1 MSEHLGPYHLLS
13 RLGSGGFGEVHLAL
27 DPEGRTVAVKVL
39 HPHVAADAVALAR
52 LAREVETMRR
62 VGGPYVA
69 EVLDAS
75 LDGRSGD
82 GARPYLVTRYVQGR
96 PLSAVTV
103 PVADL
108 PRLAAGLAA
117 ALLAMHEAG
126 VIHRDLKPANV
137 MMAEGRAV
145 VIDFGIAS
153 ALDSLSVTASG
164 AVVGTPGYLAPEVL
178 EGREAGMAADVFSFG
193 ATLAYAATGRQP
205 YGQGPASAV
214 AYRVVHHEPDLEGAP
229 EWLEP
234 LLRRCLSTDP
244 AARPTAA
251 ELHAKL
257 GALAGPPPSEP
268 AGTPGSS
275 MSPAPGT
282 PWPSA
287 VPGSP
292 DRPPPHAPAANGGT
306 APGTGPNGV
315 SSRGAWPDGASSRG
329 AGPDGASSRGAGP
342 GRVEAGGGGAGGPAA
357 DVPPLGGTPPG
368 GAAARPPDVT
378 AAQASSTGS
387 PDAAAPPAQG
397 PWTGRA
403 GAPGN
408 PSPASWTGSPGTDAT
423 AAQGSW
429 TGLPGVDPSRLDM
442 PDISGGREPDLRH
455 DLRRDRRRSRAERR
469 HEGLHDLE
477 TREWRPGD
485 DRRRRSPEEARE
497 RHREKVRRRWVI
509 GSALFVALLAAAARE
524 PLPEVTLF
532 LLAGY
537 TLGVVADAGVALLA
551 HRPYRTSRIVV
562 DFASIVGAVGLSLGL
577 SMAFSTFTL
586 ALFAG
591 TALVTGIVF
600 LLSA

>member
-39 HPHVAADAVALAR
+39 HPHVAADTVALAR

-75 LDGRSGD
+75 LDV
-82 GARPYLVTRYVQGR
+82 ARPYLVTRYVQGR
-96 PLSAVTV
+96 PLSAVPV

-117 ALLAMHEAG
+117 ALLAMHEAE

-178 EGREAGMAADVFSFG
+178 EGHEAGMAADVFSFG

-214 AYRVVHHEPDLEGAP
+214 AYRVVHHEPDLEGTP

-244 AARPTAA
+244 AERPTAA
-251 ELHAKL
+251 ELCTQL
-257 GALAGPPPSEP
+257 GALAGPARAGAVEAHDGQQPP
-268 AGTPGSS
+268 AT
-275 MSPAPGT
+275 SPAATSTAASAAFSPSPG
-282 PWPSA
+282 A
-287 VPGSP
+287 FVPGASVP
-292 DRPPPHAPAANGGT
+292 GDSVPGKSVLGESVPGG
-306 APGTGPNGV
+306 
-315 SSRGAWPDGASSRG
+315 S
-329 AGPDGASSRGAGP
+329 
-342 GRVEAGGGGAGGPAA
+342 AGGALAAG
-357 DVPPLGGTPPG
+357 VPPLGG
-368 GAAARPPDVT
+368 AAAGGPAVRPR
-378 AAQASSTGS
+378 
-387 PDAAAPPAQG
+387 PA
-397 PWTGRA
+397 
-403 GAPGN
+403 
-408 PSPASWTGSPGTDAT
+408 D
-423 AAQGSW
+423 
-429 TGLPGVDPSRLDM
+429 LP
-442 PDISGGREPDLRH
+442 RE
-455 DLRRDRRRSRAERR
+455 RRRSRAERR
-469 HEGLHDLE
+469 REGLHDLE

-485 DRRRRSPEEARE
+485 DPRRRSAEESMA

-524 PLPEVTLF
+524 PLPEVALF

-537 TLGVVADAGVALLA
+537 TLAVVADAGVALFSR
-551 HRPYRTSRIVV
+551 RPYRTSRIVV
-562 DFASIVGAVGLSLGL
+562 DFASIAGAAGLCLGL
-577 SMAFSTFTL
+577 SAAFSTFTL

-591 TALVTGIVF
+591 TALVVGIVF

>member
-39 HPHVAADAVALAR
+39 HPHVAADTVALAR

-75 LDGRSGD
+75 LDGGSRG

-96 PLSAVTV
+96 PLSAVPV
-103 PVADL
+103 PVAGL
-108 PRLAAGLAA
+108 PRLAGGLAA

-137 MMAEGRAV
+137 MMAEGRPV

-229 EWLEP
+229 EWVEP

-251 ELHAKL
+251 ELYAEL
-257 GALAGPPPSEP
+257 GALAGPLPPAPAGSQGLP
-268 AGTPGSS
+268 GHSGTPDSPSAPGAAVAGTPD
-275 MSPAPGT
+275 A
-282 PWPSA
+282 W
-287 VPGSP
+287 
-292 DRPPPHAPAANGGT
+292 PPHAPASYGGAALAAATGTAEGAPESAVRGTAGRTFGGAAGGT
-306 APGTGPNGV
+306 AGSAFGD
-315 SSRGAWPDGASSRG
+315 A
-329 AGPDGASSRGAGP
+329 
-342 GRVEAGGGGAGGPAA
+342 
-357 DVPPLGGTPPG
+357 PG
-368 GAAARPPDVT
+368 GAAGGVAGGTDGGAAGGAAVRWPGVP
-378 AAQASSTGS
+378 AAQAASTAQPQSSSTG
-387 PDAAAPPAQG
+387 QH
-397 PWTGRA
+397 
-403 GAPGN
+403 
-408 PSPASWTGSPGTDAT
+408 GTET
-423 AAQGSW
+423 
-429 TGLPGVDPSRLDM
+429 SRLDM
-442 PDISGGREPDLRH
+442 PDISGVREP

-469 HEGLHDLE
+469 REGLHDLE

-524 PLPEVTLF
+524 PLPEVALF

-537 TLGVVADAGVALLA
+537 SLAVVADAGVALLA
-551 HRPYRTSRIVV
+551 RRPYRTSRIVV
-562 DFASIVGAVGLSLGL
+562 DFASIVGAVGVSLGL

>member
-13 RLGSGGFGEVHLAL
+13 RLGSGGFGQVHLAL

-39 HPHVAADAVALAR
+39 HPHVAADTVALAR

-75 LDGRSGD
+75 LDV
-82 GARPYLVTRYVQGR
+82 ARPYLVTRYVQGR
-96 PLSAVTV
+96 PLSAMPV

-117 ALLAMHEAG
+117 ALLAMHGAG

-178 EGREAGMAADVFSFG
+178 EGHEAGMAADVFSFG

-214 AYRVVHHEPDLEGAP
+214 AYRVVHHEPDLEGTP

-244 AARPTAA
+244 ADRPTAA
-251 ELHAKL
+251 ELYTHL
-257 GALAGPPPSEP
+257 GALAGPAQ
-268 AGTPGSS
+268 AGTVEAHDGRQPPAP
-275 MSPAPGT
+275 SPAASSPAA
-282 PWPSA
+282 SA
-287 VPGSP
+287 AFASSTGESVPGGS
-292 DRPPPHAPAANGGT
+292 
-306 APGTGPNGV
+306 
-315 SSRGAWPDGASSRG
+315 
-329 AGPDGASSRGAGP
+329 
-342 GRVEAGGGGAGGPAA
+342 AGGALAAGAP
-357 DVPPLGGTPPG
+357 PPG
-368 GAAARPPDVT
+368 GAAAGGPTLWPRPAD
-378 AAQASSTGS
+378 
-387 PDAAAPPAQG
+387 PP
-397 PWTGRA
+397 
-403 GAPGN
+403 GAPGAGASGTGL
-408 PSPASWTGSPGTDAT
+408 PSA
-423 AAQGSW
+423 
-429 TGLPGVDPSRLDM
+429 GLPGVGSPDGEAARLDL
-442 PDISGGREPDLRH
+442 PGLSGGRLPDLR
-455 DLRRDRRRSRAERR
+455 RERRRSRAERR
-469 HEGLHDLE
+469 REGLHDLE

-485 DRRRRSPEEARE
+485 DRRRRSPEESMA

-509 GSALFVALLAAAARE
+509 GSAMFVALLAAAARE
-524 PLPEVTLF
+524 PLPEVALF

-537 TLGVVADAGVALLA
+537 TLAVVADAGVALFS

-562 DFASIVGAVGLSLGL
+562 DFASIAGAAGLCLGL
-577 SMAFSTFTL
+577 SVAFSTFTL

-591 TALVTGIVF
+591 TALVVGIVF